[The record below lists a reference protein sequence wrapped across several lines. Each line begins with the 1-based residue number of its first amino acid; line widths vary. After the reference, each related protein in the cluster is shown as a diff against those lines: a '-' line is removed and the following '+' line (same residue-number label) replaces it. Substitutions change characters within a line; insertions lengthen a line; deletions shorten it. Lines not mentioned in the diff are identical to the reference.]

1 MTSQL
6 LCNVMGGQLA
16 TYLREEG
23 YIRLIQ
29 CFLNPQLM
37 LCHPESPNPLREDTP
52 VLELVPGVG
61 HRTLERKGKKVDPL
75 HQLFMPTSQ
84 QQMGEHIVCCRR
96 IFYC

>member
-1 MTSQL
+1 
-6 LCNVMGGQLA
+6 MGGQLS

-52 VLELVPGVG
+52 VLELVAGGG
-61 HRTLERKGKKVDPL
+61 HRTLERRGKKVDPL
-75 HQLFMPTSQ
+75 YQLFMPTNHQ
-84 QQMGEHIVCCRR
+84 QIGELIVCCQ
-96 IFYC
+96 